1 MLCIMSSEGNEK
13 IREEYLKQPEFKG
26 YSIAHCNISGFK
38 FAPVYDTQD
47 PTKIV
52 GTSVVFMSESD
63 FGGSMPKWFIQ
74 KFTPGGLYD
83 FYEELIS
90 ATKALHHL

>member
-1 MLCIMSSEGNEK
+1 MKL
-13 IREEYLKQPEFKG
+13 PEFKK

-47 PTKIV
+47 ANLIV

-74 KFTPGGLYD
+74 KFTPGGLFD
-83 FYEELIS
+83 SYEGLIAS
-90 ATKALHHL
+90 TKAHYHL

>member
-1 MLCIMSSEGNEK
+1 MKL
-13 IREEYLKQPEFKG
+13 PEFKK

-38 FAPVYDTQD
+38 FAPVYDTHD
-47 PTKIV
+47 ANLIV

-74 KFTPGGLYD
+74 KFTPGGLFD
-83 FYEELIS
+83 SYESLIA
-90 ATKALHHL
+90 ATKALNHL